1 MKIIDIINR
10 RCKCIL
16 SEISVLS
23 QSGKRVVYKS
33 AQKCGTGYE
42 ADFNINNTMIKVT
55 YTAENKLD
63 DNELGLMEDL
73 LDVYIENIASWEV
86 AESLSK
92 SHEEKA
98 GRATLDEIVRVAV
111 NSLVYSNLFDKA
123 AVMFFNEQL
132 YELRGVYLAGIPA
145 YNEKQT
151 LEFVNKRVP
160 VTKDVLLKLIENN
173 KSSGFDASME
183 FEDRI
188 FKSID
193 NVKLSN
199 RSIIAPMLTANKI
212 YGVLIVYSDKAY
224 TDNHIYTARS
234 TARLL
239 NTMMMSVISNQ
250 KYEYTASFYKEIEDD
265 MRSKQSLVT
274 LGNYVA
280 TIAHE
285 VKNPLISIG
294 GFAKRLMKQVT
305 NDDLKKMAGIIANE
319 SIRLEHL
326 TEDILSFSKKHTPN
340 KEKIYLKKLLLDIM
354 AVLDKRTKDEC
365 FKIDLDMTDDDYIY
379 ADDGQIKQVFINLIV
394 NAMNAMGCNGEIL
407 IKYVK
412 EPDRSKIIISDTG
425 PGIPPDIM
433 ADLFKPFFTTSSS
446 GTGLGLPISRKILNN
461 HGGDL
466 TVANKSTGHGAV
478 FTITLP
484 DNKE

>member
-1 MKIIDIINR
+1 MKIINIINR

-16 SEISVLS
+16 LEISVEN
-23 QSGKRVVYKS
+23 QSGERVVYRNIQNS
-33 AQKCGTGYE
+33 GTRFE
-42 ADFNINNTMIKVT
+42 ADFNINNTIIKVS
-55 YTAENKLD
+55 YTAENKLGSD
-63 DNELGLMEDL
+63 ELGLMEDL

-123 AVMFFNEQL
+123 AVMFFNEKL
-132 YELRGVYLAGIPA
+132 YEMRGVYLAGIPA
-145 YNEKQT
+145 YSEAQT
-151 LEFVNKRVP
+151 LDFVNKRVT

-173 KSSGFDASME
+173 KSSGLDASME

-199 RSIIAPMLTANKI
+199 RSIIAPMLTGNKV
-212 YGVLIVYSDKAY
+212 YGILIVYSDKPY

-340 KEKIYLKKLLLDIM
+340 KEKIYVKQLLAEIL
-354 AVLDKRTKDEC
+354 AVLDKRIKDDC
-365 FKIDLDMTDDDYIY
+365 FKIDIEITDSDYIY

-394 NAMNAMGCNGEIL
+394 NAMNAMKCNGEIE
-407 IKYVK
+407 IKFIK
-412 EPDRSKIIISDTG
+412 EHDRSKIIISDSG

-466 TVANKSTGHGAV
+466 TVANKSKGHGAV

-484 DNKE
+484 AYKE